1 VMVLAAIILLA
12 TAAALYNPFYLSG
25 RNIMG
30 IATLAATMALV
41 AYGQQTLLLVGG
53 IDLSVGPL
61 MGLCMVVASFFLL
74 EGAPPSQFAFG
85 IVLVLIAALMVGFAN
100 WFLVDPLGMHPM
112 VATLATFMAVQS
124 VSMIMR
130 PVPDGMIDGALMTT
144 LKTKIGFIPIAFLLT
159 VALAFVLE
167 FVLYKRPIGL
177 KLRGLGS
184 RTEAA
189 RVAGIKPVY
198 TRLLAY
204 LSCSFLTALAAVT
217 MFAQVGVGD
226 PRAGIGYTLTSIAA
240 AVIGGASLFGGRGSF
255 VGCLLGAIFI
265 TQINS
270 VTAFLALDQAWQN
283 YLLGTLILLAV
294 AFYSKSRQLA
304 VAS

>member
-1 VMVLAAIILLA
+1 
-12 TAAALYNPFYLSG
+12 
-25 RNIMG
+25 
-30 IATLAATMALV
+30 V

-74 EGAPPSQFAFG
+74 QDAPPEQFALG
-85 IVLVLIAALMVGFAN
+85 IALIFIVALCVGFTN

-124 VSMIMR
+124 VAMLLR
-130 PVPDGMIDGALMTT
+130 PVPEGMIDGNFMTALKMK
-144 LKTKIGFIPIAFLLT
+144 LGFIP
-159 VALAFVLE
+159 LAFIFTLILAVVLE
-167 FVLYKRPIGL
+167 YVLYKRPVGL
-177 KLRGLGS
+177 KFRGLGS

-189 RVAGIKPVY
+189 RVAGIRPVY

-204 LSCSFLTALAAVT
+204 LACSTLTAVAAVT
-217 MFAQVGVGD
+217 MIPQIGVGD
-226 PRAGIGYTLTSIAA
+226 PRAGLGYTLTSIAA

-255 VGCLLGAIFI
+255 IGCLLGAVFI

-283 YLLGTLILLAV
+283 YLLGGLILVAV

-304 VAS
+304 VAA